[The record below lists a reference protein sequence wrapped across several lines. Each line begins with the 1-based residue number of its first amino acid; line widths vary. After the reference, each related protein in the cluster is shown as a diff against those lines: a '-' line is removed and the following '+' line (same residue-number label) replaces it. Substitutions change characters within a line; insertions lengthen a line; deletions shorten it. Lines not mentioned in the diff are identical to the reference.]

1 MLYSIKSKHLNLI
14 IILFLFILF
23 SFFYAKEYFLYHTG
37 IAKTNSNFVDV
48 KKSLSDFSFDKI
60 REIDGLE
67 IYNTPDKNL
76 LKLLVE
82 KIRNAKT
89 RVYIEAYIFTEK
101 DLRDA
106 LIKAKKSGIDV
117 KVEMEKNV
125 YMAGNLNKNTY
136 NELIKNNIEVVWSD
150 SSDYSLNHSKF
161 FIIDDEVVL
170 STGNFSY
177 SMFTK
182 NRDFILFIN
191 DKIILKS
198 LLENFLLDFKKE
210 RDFVYD
216 DNLVLSPFFSRE
228 KIEFLLKNAKSD
240 IKLYF
245 PYFEDDVLLKILEDK
260 LNSGTNIEIVTDKN
274 NERVNELKNIGYK
287 IKVLDKYTEHAKAI
301 LIDGTYLYLG
311 SINFSTYSLDKNK
324 ETGIIIKD
332 KNIVS
337 KFLDIYKED
346 FKE

>member
-23 SFFYAKEYFLYHTG
+23 SFFYAKEYFLYHTW

-60 REIDGLE
+60 REIDWLE

-106 LIKAKKSGIDV
+106 LIKAKKSWIDV

-170 STGNFSY
+170 STWNFSY

-260 LNSGTNIEIVTDKN
+260 LNSWTNIEIVTDKN
-274 NERVNELKNIGYK
+274 NERVNELKNIWYK

-301 LIDGTYLYLG
+301 LIDWTYLYLW

-324 ETGIIIKD
+324 ETWIIIKD